1 MNSERI
7 NFILNTN
14 EKFDIYYNERPIW
27 IQGFDETN
35 KMAKVGFVDN
45 FEEKDVFIEEL
56 YERNLYN

>member
-35 KMAKVGFVDN
+35 NMAKVGFVDN

>member
-1 MNSERI
+1 MNVDRI
-7 NFILNTN
+7 NFILNN
-14 EKFDIYYNERPIW
+14 DEKFDIYYNERPIW

-35 KMAKVGFVDN
+35 NKAKIGFVDT